1 MSHPTPT
8 HQERVLGCLLGGAV
22 GDAFGYAIEFDDIAA
37 IRARYG
43 PLGMVE
49 PLRQVGRLVV
59 SDDTQLTLFTQEGL
73 NRARAAGCI
82 ADAAATLEH
91 IRLATLDWYH
101 TQSDNPVW
109 AKYTG
114 SLAHAAVLQARR
126 APGSTC
132 LAACAKG
139 ANGTIEAP
147 INASKGCGGVMRVA
161 PIGLVREYSVAEAFN
176 LGARAAAQTHGHPE
190 GYLPAGVLAAIVR
203 GLADG
208 QDLTAAAS
216 GALKVLEGWKDAE
229 ATRQALHAAL
239 RAVDGVRGREI
250 RPEDVARLGE
260 GWVGEEALAIGVYAA
275 ATGGTYARV
284 IQIAANHSGDSDST
298 ASIAGQ
304 LFGAQH
310 GAAQIPAEWQAGLDC
325 SAELLEVARGA
336 GG

>member
-43 PLGMVE
+43 PPGMVE

-91 IRLATLDWYH
+91 IRLATLDWCH

-114 SLAHAAVLQARR
+114 SLGRAAVLQARR
-126 APGSTC
+126 APGNTC
-132 LAACAKG
+132 LSACAREASG
-139 ANGTIEAP
+139 SIEVP

-161 PIGLVREYSVAEAFN
+161 PIGLVREYSVAQAFD

-190 GYLPAGVLAAIVR
+190 GYLPAGALAAIVR
-203 GLADG
+203 GLVEG
-208 QDLTAAAS
+208 QSLAAAATVALELLS
-216 GALKVLEGWKDAE
+216 GRAE
-229 ATRQALHAAL
+229 SAVTRQALQAAL

-304 LFGAQH
+304 LFGAGH
-310 GAAQIPAEWQAGLDC
+310 GAGEIPAEWEAGLDC
-325 SAELLEVARGA
+325 AAEVLEVARGA
-336 GG
+336 G